1 MRQKRKEST
10 VRVLGCISQR
20 EIDIEMERDR
30 DHKVRNPEHDSVR
43 KYQPG
48 KRGRR
53 AGVEPVRG
61 RSTEADTCGSCEY
74 LGYSYTKKFLVVYLK
89 FRFN

>member
-1 MRQKRKEST
+1 MGMRQKRKEST

-53 AGVEPVRG
+53 ACRVPGRRLQTPGSIPKRTRG
-61 RSTEADTCGSCEY
+61 RGPYCEH
-74 LGYSYTKKFLVVYLK
+74 LALA
-89 FRFN
+89 

>member
-1 MRQKRKEST
+1 MGMRQKRKEST

-61 RSTEADTCGSCEY
+61 RSTEADTCGSC
-74 LGYSYTKKFLVVYLK
+74 GY
-89 FRFN
+89 